1 MNLNDIF
8 NKPLEGNDLISL
20 NSKFF
25 PCLINPFIKLEDYQK
40 TNVTDEQKEINKAK
54 FITKKRGRINK
65 NSDYKNHIKRRIHN
79 KYCNDNVRR
88 KTKTLYHKYII
99 HFLNDL
105 IKKKYKNI
113 RIKFVKMDIRITKDI
128 SIEYNRYLLE
138 KKIKDII
145 INVSKKYQ
153 NKDNNIKCIRLIESK
168 KDNEEILNILNM
180 TYKDLF
186 INYYLKSTKNNTKDN
201 SYEAHKEKILSLYG
215 KEYLDIYIKNTENF
229 IEFFMN
235 GKNRKSRKVLEVEE
249 INIPLKTESTET
261 QSINE
266 IINDDNKN
274 INRKM
279 ISIGIQTDICDI
291 NSKLICFS

>member
-1 MNLNDIF
+1 MQIEF
-8 NKPLEGNDLISL
+8 KKLEGLSYTNI
-20 NSKFF
+20 
-25 PCLINPFIKLEDYQK
+25 EDEKNQK
-40 TNVTDEQKEINKAK
+40 NKVE

-65 NSDYKNHIKRRIHN
+65 NSVINNITGRIHN

-88 KTKTLYHKYII
+88 KIKTLYHKYII
-99 HFLNDL
+99 QLLNDL
-105 IKKKYKNI
+105 IKKKYDNI
-113 RIKFVKMDIRITKDI
+113 RMKFVKMDIRITKDVG
-128 SIEYNRYLLE
+128 IEYNRYLLE

-145 INVSKKYQ
+145 ITVSKKYQ
-153 NKDNNIKCIRLIESK
+153 NKDNNIKCIRLIELQ

-186 INYYLKSTKNNTKDN
+186 INYYLKSNKNNTKDN
-201 SYEAHKEKILSLYG
+201 SYELHKENILSLYG

-229 IEFFMN
+229 IEFFMH

-274 INRKM
+274 INKKT
-279 ISIGIQTDICDI
+279 ISISTQTDICGI
-291 NSKLICFS
+291 NSKLISFS

>member
-20 NSKFF
+20 NNKFF
-25 PCLINPFIKLEDYQK
+25 PCFINSFIKLENYQK

-79 KYCNDNVRR
+79 KYCSDNVRR

-99 HFLNDL
+99 QLLNDL

-113 RIKFVKMDIRITKDI
+113 RMKFVKMDIRITKDI

-180 TYKDLF
+180 TYKDLY

-235 GKNRKSRKVLEVEE
+235 GKNRKSRKVYEIEE
-249 INIPLKTESTET
+249 INIPSESTSAESQT
-261 QSINE
+261 NEVINK
-266 IINDDNKN
+266 DNKN
-274 INRKM
+274 INKKM
-279 ISIGIQTDICDI
+279 ISVSTQTDIYDI
-291 NSKLICFS
+291 NAKLISFS

>member
-1 MNLNDIF
+1 MEIF
-8 NKPLEGNDLISL
+8 NEFLMNDP
-20 NSKFF
+20 K
-25 PCLINPFIKLEDYQK
+25 K
-40 TNVTDEQKEINKAK
+40 NKVE
-54 FITKKRGRINK
+54 FITKKRGRLNK
-65 NSDYKNHIKRRIHN
+65 NSGHINYFKRRIHN
-79 KYCNDNVRR
+79 KFCKDNIRR
-88 KTKTLYHKYII
+88 KIKALYKKYII
-99 HFLNDL
+99 QLLNDL
-105 IKKKYKNI
+105 IKKRFKNI
-113 RIKFVKMDIRITKDI
+113 RMKFVKIEIRNTKDI
-128 SIEYNRYLLE
+128 SIEYNRYLLG

-153 NKDNNIKCIRLIESK
+153 NKENNIKCIRLIESQ
-168 KDNEEILNILNM
+168 KDEEILNILNM

-229 IEFFMN
+229 IEFFMK

-249 INIPLKTESTET
+249 INIPLETESTET
-261 QSINE
+261 PSINE
-266 IINDDNKN
+266 IINNDNKN

>member
-1 MNLNDIF
+1 
-8 NKPLEGNDLISL
+8 
-20 NSKFF
+20 
-25 PCLINPFIKLEDYQK
+25 
-40 TNVTDEQKEINKAK
+40 
-54 FITKKRGRINK
+54 
-65 NSDYKNHIKRRIHN
+65 
-79 KYCNDNVRR
+79 
-88 KTKTLYHKYII
+88 
-99 HFLNDL
+99 
-105 IKKKYKNI
+105 
-113 RIKFVKMDIRITKDI
+113 
-128 SIEYNRYLLE
+128 
-138 KKIKDII
+138 
-145 INVSKKYQ
+145 
-153 NKDNNIKCIRLIESK
+153 
-168 KDNEEILNILNM
+168 M

-229 IEFFMN
+229 MEFFMN

>member
-8 NKPLEGNDLISL
+8 NKPIEGNDLISL

-25 PCLINPFIKLEDYQK
+25 PCLINPFIKLEDYHK

-99 HFLNDL
+99 QLLNDL

-113 RIKFVKMDIRITKDI
+113 RMKFVKMDIRITKDI

-180 TYKDLF
+180 TYKDLY

-235 GKNRKSRKVLEVEE
+235 GKNRKSRKIYEIEE
-249 INIPLKTESTET
+249 INIPSESTSAESQT
-261 QSINE
+261 NEVINK
-266 IINDDNKN
+266 DNKN
-274 INRKM
+274 INKKM
-279 ISIGIQTDICDI
+279 ISVSTQTDIYDI
-291 NSKLICFS
+291 NAKLISFS

>member
-1 MNLNDIF
+1 MQMEIFSEFLMNEPKKD
-8 NKPLEGNDLISL
+8 KVE
-20 NSKFF
+20 
-25 PCLINPFIKLEDYQK
+25 
-40 TNVTDEQKEINKAK
+40 
-54 FITKKRGRINK
+54 FITKKRGRLNK
-65 NSDYKNHIKRRIHN
+65 NSAHINHFKRRIHN

-88 KTKTLYHKYII
+88 KTKALYHKYII
-99 HFLNDL
+99 QLLNDL
-105 IKKKYKNI
+105 IKKKYENI
-113 RIKFVKMDIRITKDI
+113 RMKFIKMDIRITKDI

-153 NKDNNIKCIRLIESK
+153 NKDNNIKCIRLIELQ

-180 TYKDLF
+180 TYKDLY
-186 INYYLKSTKNNTKDN
+186 INYYLKSTKNNIKDN
-201 SYEAHKEKILSLYG
+201 SYEAHKEKILSVYG

-229 IEFFMN
+229 IEFFMK
-235 GKNRKSRKVLEVEE
+235 GKNRKSRKILEVEE

-261 QSINE
+261 QSINQ

-274 INRKM
+274 IKKKM
-279 ISIGIQTDICDI
+279 ISIGTQTDISDI

>member
-20 NSKFF
+20 NNKFF
-25 PCLINPFIKLEDYQK
+25 PCFINSFIKLENYQK

-99 HFLNDL
+99 QLLNDL
-105 IKKKYKNI
+105 IKKKYENI
-113 RIKFVKMDIRITKDI
+113 RMKFVKMDIRITKDI

-153 NKDNNIKCIRLIESK
+153 NKDNNIKCIRLMELQ

-235 GKNRKSRKVLEVEE
+235 GKNRKSRKIYEIEE
-249 INIPLKTESTET
+249 INIPSESTSAESQT
-261 QSINE
+261 NEVINK
-266 IINDDNKN
+266 DNKN
-274 INRKM
+274 INKKM
-279 ISIGIQTDICDI
+279 ISVSTQTDIYDI
-291 NSKLICFS
+291 NAKLISFS

>member
-8 NKPLEGNDLISL
+8 NKPIEGNDLISL

-25 PCLINPFIKLEDYQK
+25 PCLINPFIKLEDYHK
-40 TNVTDEQKEINKAK
+40 INVTDEQKEINKAK

-65 NSDYKNHIKRRIHN
+65 DSNYKKHIKRRIHN
-79 KYCNDNVRR
+79 KYCSDNVRR

-99 HFLNDL
+99 QLLNDL

-113 RIKFVKMDIRITKDI
+113 RMKFVKMDIRITKDI

-180 TYKDLF
+180 TYKDLY

-201 SYEAHKEKILSLYG
+201 SYEAHKENILSLYG

-229 IEFFMN
+229 MEFFMN
-235 GKNRKSRKVLEVEE
+235 EKNRKSRKVLEVEE

>member
-20 NSKFF
+20 NNKFF
-25 PCLINPFIKLEDYQK
+25 PCFINSFIKLENYQK

-88 KTKTLYHKYII
+88 KIKTLYHKYII
-99 HFLNDL
+99 QLLNDL

-113 RIKFVKMDIRITKDI
+113 RMKFVKMDIRITKDVG
-128 SIEYNRYLLE
+128 IEYNRYLLE

-180 TYKDLF
+180 TYKDLY
-186 INYYLKSTKNNTKDN
+186 INYYLKSTKNNIKDN

-279 ISIGIQTDICDI
+279 ISIGVQTDICDI